1 MRNYAKG
8 DIMSNSKVAI
18 ILGRGN
24 SKRLPN
30 KNLIEFEG
38 NPILHYPIEAALE
51 SKLFDRVIVSTDK
64 PQIAELAIALGA
76 EAPFLRTEEVSND
89 EASTYSALN
98 YSLKQLP
105 ETYEHFCC
113 IYASSPL
120 IQSKRITEA
129 YKNFSA
135 EDADFCYPICKF
147 SSPPQRAFIKKEN
160 AIQMPG
166 QKYLWSRSQD
176 LDPHYFD
183 IGEFY
188 WGKVSSLEKFKSIY
202 GGKIIGYEVSELE
215 AQDINTTT
223 DLELARLKFKLR
235 FSNPTNS

>member
-1 MRNYAKG
+1 
-8 DIMSNSKVAI
+8 MSSSKVAI

-38 NPILHYPIEAALE
+38 NPILHYPIKAALE
-51 SKLFDRVIVSTDK
+51 SKLFDRVIVSTDSPK
-64 PQIAELAIALGA
+64 IAKLAQDLGA

-89 EASTYSALN
+89 EASTYSALH

-105 ETYEHFCC
+105 KSYEHFCC

-120 IQSKRITEA
+120 IQSKKITEA
-129 YKNFSA
+129 YQSFSS

-160 AIQMPG
+160 EIQMPG
-166 QKYLWSRSQD
+166 QNYLWSRSQD
-176 LDPHYFD
+176 LAPHYFD

-188 WGKVSSLEKFKSIY
+188 WGKVASLEKFKSIY
-202 GGKIIGYEVSELE
+202 GGRIIGYEVSELDS
-215 AQDINTTT
+215 QDINTKT
-223 DLELARLKFKLR
+223 DLELAKLKFKLR
-235 FSNPTNS
+235 SSNSTNL